1 MPVGWAFSEGKGNGN
16 YNGKG
21 KGKGKGNGNGKG
33 NGKLDQFSVLSFQF
47 SVRQLQLQLQ
57 LQPQLQPQK
66 RNTEILSGAQ
76 KDFFLFLFGGGQA
89 TARRG
94 SRVVRRFRFTLT
106 ILETPGSCM
115 VTP

>member
-16 YNGKG
+16 YNYNGK
-21 KGKGKGNGNGKG
+21 GKG

-57 LQPQLQPQK
+57 PQK

-76 KDFFLFLFGGGQA
+76 KDFVLFLFGGGQA

>member
-16 YNGKG
+16 YNYNGK
-21 KGKGKGNGNGKG
+21 GKG

-47 SVRQLQLQLQ
+47 SVRQLQL
-57 LQPQLQPQK
+57 QLQPQK